1 MRRVMAVI
9 GTAGLLAAGVLAP
22 PAMAGAPTGK
32 AYTCTGGEF
41 PLNMKRIPPG
51 NYASVTVAGACDVEP
66 GGVYTIA
73 GNINVLPGAVFDAQS
88 APSTITVG
96 RNVTAGAGSF
106 LGLGCQPDVPGKSGH
121 PCLDPYADGRSTITV
136 NGNATAIGAGTV
148 MLNGTTVKGN
158 VTLIGGGA
166 DIPWSIK
173 NNTIG
178 RNLTVGHVTANWFG
192 VLFNNIGGNATLLN
206 ITVTEDHPGAS
217 LSAYIVRNTIGR
229 NLNCWGIGPNLSF
242 GFYPGQVN
250 VVGHKANGQC
260 AYPVST

>member
-9 GTAGLLAAGVLAP
+9 GTAGLLAAGVIAP
-22 PAMAGAPTGK
+22 QAMAGAPSGS

-66 GGVYTIA
+66 GGVYSIT

-96 RNVTAGAGSF
+96 HNVTAAAGSL
-106 LGLGCQPDVPGKSGH
+106 LGLGCQPDAPGKSGH

-136 NGNATAIGAGTV
+136 NGNVRATGANTV
-148 MLNGTTVKGN
+148 LLNGTTVKGN
-158 VTLIGGGA
+158 VTLTGGGG

-178 RNLTVGHVTANWFG
+178 RNLTVDDVTANWFG
-192 VLFNNIGGNATLLN
+192 MLFNSIGGNATLTN
-206 ITVTEDHPGAS
+206 ITVTEDHPDAS

-229 NLNCWGIGPNLSF
+229 NLNCSGIRPNLSF